1 LTNQEQLKKIKFLIV
16 DVDGVLTDGGIIID
30 SNGVETKRF
39 NVQDGLGLML
49 WKKSGFK
56 SAIISA
62 RHSDVVEHRAKDLQ
76 IDKFFVGVSPKIDA
90 YRELVKEWKMKD
102 GEVCFIGDDL
112 PDLEILKRVGFAAS
126 VDNAVFEV
134 KSIAQYVSPKKGG
147 EGAVREIIELI
158 LKAQG
163 KNIAQLYDN

>member
-1 LTNQEQLKKIKFLIV
+1 MQERLKKIKVLIL

-39 NVQDGLGLML
+39 DVQDGFGLVF
-49 WKKSGFK
+49 WKKCGFK

-62 RHSDVVEHRAKDLQ
+62 RQSAVVAHRAKDLQ
-76 IDKFFVGVSPKIDA
+76 IDEVFVGVYPKINS
-90 YRELVKEWKMKD
+90 YEELNKKWNVKDE
-102 GEVCFIGDDL
+102 EICFIGDDVA
-112 PDLEILKRVGFAAS
+112 DLGILKRVGFAAA
-126 VDNAVFEV
+126 VANAVFEV
-134 KSIAQYVSPKKGG
+134 KSIAHYVSPKKGG

-163 KNIAQLYDN
+163 KWIPQLYEY

>member
-1 LTNQEQLKKIKFLIV
+1 MQDRLKKIKLLIL

-39 NVQDGLGLML
+39 DVQDGFGLVFWRKCGL
-49 WKKSGFK
+49 R

-62 RHSDVVEHRAKDLQ
+62 RQSKVVAHRAQDLQ
-76 IDKFFVGVSPKIDA
+76 IDKVFVGVYPKLSA
-90 YRELVKEWKMKD
+90 YEALTKEWNIKD
-102 GEVCFIGDDL
+102 EEVCFIGDDVA
-112 PDLEILKRVGFAAS
+112 DLGILKRVGFSAA
-126 VDNAVFEV
+126 VKNAVMEV
-134 KSIAQYVSPKKGG
+134 KSIVHYVSEKKGG

-163 KNIAQLYDN
+163 RWTPQLYEH

>member
-1 LTNQEQLKKIKFLIV
+1 MDQARLKNIKVLIV

-39 NVQDGLGLML
+39 NVQDGLGVIL
-49 WKKSGFK
+49 WKNSGYK

-62 RHSDVVEHRAKDLQ
+62 RHSDVVAHRANDLK
-76 IDKFFVGVSPKIDA
+76 IDQCFVGVSSKIETYDA
-90 YRELVKEWKMKD
+90 LIKQWNVKDE
-102 GEVCFIGDDL
+102 EVCFIGDDL
-112 PDLEILKRVGFAAS
+112 ADICVLKRVGFAVA

-134 KSIAQYVSPKKGG
+134 KSIAHYVTSKKGG
-147 EGAVREIIELI
+147 DGAVREIIDLL

-163 KNIAQLYDN
+163 KDLVHLYEHK

>member
-1 LTNQEQLKKIKFLIV
+1 MHTERLKKIKVLIV

-49 WKKSGFK
+49 WKKAGYK

-62 RHSDVVEHRAKDLQ
+62 RQSAVVAHRANDLQ
-76 IDKFFVGVSPKIDA
+76 IDKFFVGVSPKLSA
-90 YRELVKEWKMKD
+90 YDGLLKEWNIKD
-102 GEVCFIGDDL
+102 EEVCFVGDDL
-112 PDLEILKRVGFAAS
+112 PDLGILSRVGFAAS
-126 VDNAVFEV
+126 VDNGVFEV
-134 KSIAQYVSPKKGG
+134 KSAVHYVSSKKGG

-163 KNIAQLYDN
+163 VNIAQLYDK

>member
-1 LTNQEQLKKIKFLIV
+1 MDQEALKKIKVLIV

-39 NVQDGLGLML
+39 NVQDGLGLIV
-49 WKKSGFK
+49 WRKAGCK

-62 RHSDVVEHRAKDLQ
+62 RQSAVVAYRANDLKM
-76 IDKFFVGVSPKIDA
+76 DKVFVGICPKIKA
-90 YRELVKEWKMKD
+90 YEELLKEWNVKD
-102 GEVCFIGDDL
+102 EEVCFIGDDV
-112 PDLEILKRVGFAAS
+112 PDLGILKRAGFSAA

-134 KSIAQYVSPKKGG
+134 KSIVDYVSPKKGG
-147 EGAVREIIELI
+147 EGAVREIIDLI

-163 KNIAQLYDN
+163 KNIAQIYES

>member
-1 LTNQEQLKKIKFLIV
+1 MQDKLKKIKVLIL

-39 NVQDGLGLML
+39 DVQDGFGLVF
-49 WKKSGFK
+49 WKKCGFK

-62 RHSDVVEHRAKDLQ
+62 RQSAVVAHRAKDLQ
-76 IDKFFVGVSPKIDA
+76 IDKVFVGAYPKINSYEA
-90 YRELVKEWKMKD
+90 LIKEWSFKD
-102 GEVCFIGDDL
+102 EEVCFIGDDVA
-112 PDLEILKRVGFAAS
+112 DLGILKRVGFSAA
-126 VDNAVFEV
+126 VANAVFEV
-134 KSIAQYVSPKKGG
+134 KSVVQYVTFQKGG

-163 KNIAQLYDN
+163 KWTPQLYEY